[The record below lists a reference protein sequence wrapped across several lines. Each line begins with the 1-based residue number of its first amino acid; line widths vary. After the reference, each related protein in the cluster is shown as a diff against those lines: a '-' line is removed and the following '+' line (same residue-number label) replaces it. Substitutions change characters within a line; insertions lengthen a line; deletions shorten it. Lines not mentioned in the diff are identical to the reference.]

1 MLFTQQ
7 SAAALTDGQ
16 TIKLLGTYLSHLRH
30 GVTLQQS
37 STIVAQTLRGYV
49 SAAANVLTVITHR
62 PCLIYDPA
70 TMHQRQPSFH
80 PFLKE
85 QLTQR
90 AAWGKPRDR
99 IEPFTASMF
108 DALFEEI
115 KSSLDPSGTFIGSLH
130 AIFDWTRLGL
140 FTGSRLGEYGQSR
153 RSKGSRFNT
162 VPQSIDAGEW
172 AGTSIA
178 FLATDFT
185 FFTADLIVIP
195 HDRVASLH
203 AQRAVSALQ
212 IRFRFD
218 KSKNNFTIRKFCA
231 LEHIFFN
238 PVDAAVS
245 IIHRAHILGVPAD
258 EPIGVFKNSFAT
270 PFAFITAKTVTDVMH
285 HACETAYPDP
295 QHHLRRNIKSLVAH
309 SNRVTAAVCL
319 QQGGATNDEIAF
331 RLRWQPGSVPI
342 YLRDCFQAVGD
353 TLQKTLAGAYR
364 SM

>member
-1 MLFTQQ
+1 M
-7 SAAALTDGQ
+7 
-16 TIKLLGTYLSHLRH
+16 KLNNSHAILPR
-30 GVTLQQS
+30 
-37 STIVAQTLRGYV
+37 
-49 SAAANVLTVITHR
+49 NVG
-62 PCLIYDPA
+62 A
-70 TMHQRQPSFH
+70 TSPHLARSDTGLH
-80 PFLKE
+80 
-85 QLTQR
+85 
-90 AAWGKPRDR
+90 A
-99 IEPFTASMF
+99 FTASMF

-115 KSSLDPSGTFIGSLH
+115 QSSLDPSGTFIGPLH

-172 AGTSIA
+172 AGT
-178 FLATDFT
+178 

-195 HDRVASLH
+195 HDRVASFH
-203 AQRAVSALQ
+203 AQRAVSAIQ

-218 KSKNNFTIRKFCA
+218 KSKNNFTIRKFST
-231 LEHIFFN
+231 LLHPFLN

-245 IIHRAHILGVPAD
+245 ILRRAQILGVPAN
-258 EPIGVFKNSFAT
+258 EPIGVFQT
-270 PFAFITAKTVTDVMH
+270 PLAITFAFITAKTVTDVMH
-285 HACETAYPDP
+285 HACIVAYPDP

-309 SNRVTAAVCL
+309 SNCVTAAVCL
-319 QQGGATNDEIAF
+319 QQGGASNDETAF

-353 TLQKTLAGAYR
+353 TLQKMLVGAYR